1 MLEMV
6 EVITN
11 GGSLMSENENKVV
24 EEVQQAETEAVS
36 VMHDETE
43 RVVSTKALLEVGAHF
58 GHLTRRWEPKFKPFI
73 YGIRSGVHIIN
84 IDKTTDEIQKAYFAL
99 RDIVA
104 KGGKVLFVGTKKA
117 ASEIIVEEA
126 IRSGSFYV
134 ARRWLGGSLT
144 NFKTISKR
152 TSLLKSLEQ
161 LEIDGAYENMPKKVA
176 GDKKKLQAK
185 LAANLEGIKEMRKIP
200 DAMVVVDPKA
210 EHNAVAEAKILN
222 IPVFALL
229 GSNCNPQ
236 SVTFPIPC
244 NDDSSKTIKLILGLL
259 ADAVVEGKGGDV
271 AYAYQHVEG
280 DEAKMS
286 EILKGV
292 DKAEELKSIRS
303 RIKEDQYALRA
314 AKKGKRVVR
323 NFHKKD
329 VKKVAKEAP
338 KAEEAPKE
346 EEVNEAP
353 VSEEKGAE

>member
-84 IDKTTDEIQKAYFAL
+84 IDKTTEEIQKAYFAL

-185 LAANLEGIKEMRKIP
+185 LAANLEGIKEMGKIP

-244 NDDSSKTIKLILGLL
+244 NDDSSKTIKLILGWL

-271 AYAYQHVEG
+271 AYAYKHVEG

-292 DKAEELKSIRS
+292 DKTEELKSIRS

-314 AKKGKRVVR
+314 AKKGKKVVR

>member
-58 GHLTRRWEPKFKPFI
+58 GHLTRRWEPKFKPLI

-84 IDKTTDEIQKAYFAL
+84 IDKTTEEIQKAYFAL

-292 DKAEELKSIRS
+292 DKTEELKSIRS

-314 AKKGKRVVR
+314 AKKGKKVVR

>member
-1 MLEMV
+1 
-6 EVITN
+6 
-11 GGSLMSENENKVV
+11 MSENENKVV

-84 IDKTTDEIQKAYFAL
+84 IDKTTEEIQKAYFAL

-185 LAANLEGIKEMRKIP
+185 LAANLEGIKKMRKIP
-200 DAMVVVDPKA
+200 DAMVVVYPKA

-292 DKAEELKSIRS
+292 DKTEELKSIRS

-338 KAEEAPKE
+338 KAEEVKE
-346 EEVNEAP
+346 EEVKEAP

>member
-1 MLEMV
+1 MLEVV

-292 DKAEELKSIRS
+292 DKTEELKSIRS

-314 AKKGKRVVR
+314 AKKGKKVVR

>member
-84 IDKTTDEIQKAYFAL
+84 IDKTTEEIQKAYFAL

-292 DKAEELKSIRS
+292 DKTEELKSIRS

-346 EEVNEAP
+346 EEVKEAP

>member
-292 DKAEELKSIRS
+292 DKTEELKSIRS

-314 AKKGKRVVR
+314 AKKGKKVVR
-323 NFHKKD
+323 NFHKKA

>member
-292 DKAEELKSIRS
+292 DKTEELKSIRS

-314 AKKGKRVVR
+314 AKKGKKVVR

>member
-292 DKAEELKSIRS
+292 DKTEELKSIRS
-303 RIKEDQYALRA
+303 RVKEDQYALRA

-338 KAEEAPKE
+338 KAEEVKE
-346 EEVNEAP
+346 EEVKEAP

>member
-1 MLEMV
+1 MLEVV
-6 EVITN
+6 EVITT

-84 IDKTTDEIQKAYFAL
+84 IDKTTEEIQKAYFAL

-292 DKAEELKSIRS
+292 DKTEELKSIRS

-314 AKKGKRVVR
+314 AKKGKKVVR

>member
-271 AYAYQHVEG
+271 AYAYQHIEG

-292 DKAEELKSIRS
+292 DKTEELKSIRS

-314 AKKGKRVVR
+314 AKKGKKVVR

>member
-84 IDKTTDEIQKAYFAL
+84 IDKTTEEIQKAYFAL

-292 DKAEELKSIRS
+292 DKTEELKSIRS

-314 AKKGKRVVR
+314 AKKGKKVVR

>member
-84 IDKTTDEIQKAYFAL
+84 IDKTTEEIQKAYFAL

-292 DKAEELKSIRS
+292 DKTEELKSIRS

-338 KAEEAPKE
+338 KAEEVKE

>member
-84 IDKTTDEIQKAYFAL
+84 IDKTTEEIQKAYFAL

-292 DKAEELKSIRS
+292 DKTEELKSIRS

-314 AKKGKRVVR
+314 AKKGKKVVR

-346 EEVNEAP
+346 EEVKEAP

>member
-292 DKAEELKSIRS
+292 DKTEELKSIRS

-346 EEVNEAP
+346 EEVKEAP

>member
-200 DAMVVVDPKA
+200 DDMVVVDPKA

-292 DKAEELKSIRS
+292 DKTEELKSIRS

-314 AKKGKRVVR
+314 AKKGKKVVR

-346 EEVNEAP
+346 EVKEAP

>member
-1 MLEMV
+1 
-6 EVITN
+6 
-11 GGSLMSENENKVV
+11 MSENENKVV

-292 DKAEELKSIRS
+292 DKTEELKSIRS

-338 KAEEAPKE
+338 KAEEVK
-346 EEVNEAP
+346 EAP

>member
-11 GGSLMSENENKVV
+11 GGSLMSENEIKVV

-292 DKAEELKSIRS
+292 DKTEELKSIRS

-314 AKKGKRVVR
+314 AKKGKKVVR

-338 KAEEAPKE
+338 KAEEVKE
-346 EEVNEAP
+346 EEVKEAP

>member
-1 MLEMV
+1 MLEVV

-292 DKAEELKSIRS
+292 DKTEELKSIRS

>member
-292 DKAEELKSIRS
+292 DKTEELKSIRS

-314 AKKGKRVVR
+314 AKKGKKVVR

-346 EEVNEAP
+346 EEVKEAP

>member
-84 IDKTTDEIQKAYFAL
+84 IDKTTEEIQKAYFAL

-292 DKAEELKSIRS
+292 DKTEELKSIRS

>member
-1 MLEMV
+1 
-6 EVITN
+6 
-11 GGSLMSENENKVV
+11 MSENENKVV

-292 DKAEELKSIRS
+292 DKTEELKSIRS

-314 AKKGKRVVR
+314 AKKGKKVVR

-338 KAEEAPKE
+338 KAEEVKE

>member
-84 IDKTTDEIQKAYFAL
+84 IDKTTEEIQKAYFAL
-99 RDIVA
+99 KDIVA

-292 DKAEELKSIRS
+292 DKTEELKSIRS

-314 AKKGKRVVR
+314 AKKGKKVVR

>member
-1 MLEMV
+1 MLEVV

-84 IDKTTDEIQKAYFAL
+84 IDKTTEEIQKAYFAL

-292 DKAEELKSIRS
+292 DKTEELKSIRS

-346 EEVNEAP
+346 EVNEAP

>member
-1 MLEMV
+1 
-6 EVITN
+6 
-11 GGSLMSENENKVV
+11 MSENENKVV

-84 IDKTTDEIQKAYFAL
+84 IDKTTEEIQKAYFAL

-292 DKAEELKSIRS
+292 DKTEELKSIRS

-329 VKKVAKEAP
+329 VKKGAKEAP
-338 KAEEAPKE
+338 KAEEATK

>member
-1 MLEMV
+1 MLEVV

-84 IDKTTDEIQKAYFAL
+84 IDKTTEEIQKAYFAL

-292 DKAEELKSIRS
+292 DKTEELKSIRS

-346 EEVNEAP
+346 EEVKEAP

>member
-292 DKAEELKSIRS
+292 DKTEELKSIRS

>member
-43 RVVSTKALLEVGAHF
+43 RVISTKALLEVGAHF

-84 IDKTTDEIQKAYFAL
+84 IDKTTEEIQKAYFAL

-292 DKAEELKSIRS
+292 DKTEELKSIRS

>member
-1 MLEMV
+1 MLEVV

-84 IDKTTDEIQKAYFAL
+84 IDKTTEEIQKAYFAL

-292 DKAEELKSIRS
+292 DKTEELKSIRS

-314 AKKGKRVVR
+314 AKKGKKVVR

>member
-84 IDKTTDEIQKAYFAL
+84 IDKTTEEIQKAYFAL

-292 DKAEELKSIRS
+292 DKTEELKSIRS

-314 AKKGKRVVR
+314 AKKGKKVVR

-338 KAEEAPKE
+338 KAEEVKE

>member
-11 GGSLMSENENKVV
+11 GGSLMSENEHKVV

-84 IDKTTDEIQKAYFAL
+84 IDKTTEEIQKAYFAL

-292 DKAEELKSIRS
+292 DKTEELKSIRS

>member
-84 IDKTTDEIQKAYFAL
+84 IDKTTEEIQKAYFAL

-244 NDDSSKTIKLILGLL
+244 NDDNSKTIKLILGLL

-292 DKAEELKSIRS
+292 DKTEELKSIRS

-314 AKKGKRVVR
+314 AKKGKKVVR